1 MRRVI
6 ANELRRFLRQQ
17 DGATA
22 IEYALIAAGVAAAIV
37 VSVNALGVKVTNMWS
52 AVSSA
57 L

>member
-22 IEYALIAAGVAAAIV
+22 IEYAFIAAGVAAAIV